1 MQRCKYIMFSWL
13 PRPNN
18 TLYYHDER
26 LYIFFR
32 LQMSFNGII
41 LFQFSNLFFSIYWES
56 QFINSAD
63 RSASQREIKF
73 RDSLIDDYNQSL
85 NYFDKITTQT
95 TTRAH
100 ATNKTQ
106 MTQQSEA
113 GRARL
118 YDGDKKRDQRQTE
131 NQPGWLLEP
140 IFSIFQIT
148 CTFILFFLFLL
159 RLPVK

>member
-56 QFINSAD
+56 QFKNSAD

-113 GRARL
+113 GRVFMMAIKKETSDRL
-118 YDGDKKRDQRQTE
+118 KISRADYWSQY
-131 NQPGWLLEP
+131 
-140 IFSIFQIT
+140 SA
-148 CTFILFFLFLL
+148 FF
-159 RLPVK
+159 RLPAPLYFFFFFFSGCQ